1 MEIKVLFLHKFI
13 VYQPTIKD
21 TFKMKKSLSILFFL
35 FAGYAIQAQ
44 SVINLDS
51 LLKLLPK
58 TLQDTNTVNLYI
70 NIGQQ
75 YQINQPQLARHY
87 YLKAGNLSRKL
98 HYPLGFCRYVAN
110 YSAILSMEG
119 KYDSALML
127 DFDGLNVAE
136 KWNNKLW
143 IHKAYFNIGGC
154 YNYQL
159 QYEKALS
166 YYLKVEKYFEEIDN
180 HRYLGLVYDVLQVLY
195 RKLNEYSKAVNYGER
210 AVNLLSGKP
219 TSNEYADA
227 LINLSNS
234 YMKVTP
240 PQTKKAMKGLTKAL
254 QIVKKNKN
262 FYLEEIA
269 YIEFGDLY
277 YQVREMQKAK
287 YFYTQALMLNKKTN
301 YKKGICFE
309 KQGLAYCELY
319 YNNFQK
325 AEKLAHEVLILA
337 NDKNFMKEK
346 ERALSMLA
354 ELELVKHN
362 YIGYRI
368 FLRQRDSVSYV
379 IMNDQIIRTIKDKET
394 LYETEKQQIQ
404 IGLLQKDKKIQSI
417 YIIGLIVIALLIL
430 TIGSILRHNLN
441 RKKQLIEKDAELKSQ
456 RISELEK
463 EKILTATQ
471 AILVGEE
478 NERKRLARDLHD
490 GLGGMLSVVKFN
502 FLNIKGNLVL
512 QEKDVQVFSNAIE
525 MLDDSIRE
533 LRQVA
538 HNLMPESL
546 IRYGLKA
553 ALTDFC
559 GCIDIVKLHFFGEEK
574 LLIEQFKVASFRI
587 IQELVNNA
595 IKHAAA
601 TEINVQVIIE
611 PDRMNI
617 VVHDN
622 GKGFDPSS
630 IDYSQTN
637 GLNSIQMRIESLN
650 GTMSLLS
657 QPGRGTEIEIDFT
670 INSSKKSSQND

>member
-1 MEIKVLFLHKFI
+1 
-13 VYQPTIKD
+13 VYVYRMSINNQK
-21 TFKMKKSLSILFFL
+21 TFKMKKSLCLLFL
-35 FAGYAIQAQ
+35 LLSAYAIQAQ
-44 SVINLDS
+44 SVMRIDS

-75 YQINQPQLARHY
+75 YQINQPKLARY
-87 YLKAGNLSRKL
+87 YYQKAGQLSRKL
-98 HYPLGFCRYVAN
+98 HYPLGSCRFAAN
-110 YSAILSMEG
+110 YSAVLSMEG
-119 KYDSALML
+119 KYDSALIVDL
-127 DFDGLNVAE
+127 EGLHVAE

-143 IHKAYFNIGGC
+143 IYKAYFNIGGC
-154 YNYQL
+154 YNYKL

-180 HRYLGLVYDVLQVLY
+180 KPYMGLIYDVLQVLY
-195 RKLNEYSKAVNYGER
+195 RKLNEFSKAVSYGEK
-210 AVNLLSGKP
+210 AVSLLSGKP

-240 PQTKKAMKGLTKAL
+240 TQTEKAMKNLKKAM
-254 QIVKKNKN
+254 QIARKNKN

-269 YIEFGDLY
+269 YIQFGDIY
-277 YQVREMQKAK
+277 YQRCEMEKAK
-287 YFYTQALMLNKKTN
+287 FFYTQALSLNKKTN

-309 KQGLAYCELY
+309 KQGLAYCELSH
-319 YNNFQK
+319 NHLLK
-325 AEKLAHEVLILA
+325 AEKLAREVLTLA
-337 NDKNFMKEK
+337 TAKTFMKET
-346 ERALSMLA
+346 ERAFSTLA

-362 YIGYRI
+362 YIGYRT
-368 FLRQRDSVSYV
+368 FLRQKDSVSNI

-394 LYETEKQQIQ
+394 IYETSKQQIQ
-404 IGLLQKDKKIQSI
+404 IELLKKDKKIQFM
-417 YIIGLIVIALLIL
+417 YILGLIVIALFIII
-430 TIGSILRHNLN
+430 IGSIFRHNQN
-441 RKKQLIEKDAELKSQ
+441 RKRQLVEKDAELKSQ
-456 RISELEK
+456 RIGELEK
-463 EKILTATQ
+463 EKILAATQ

-478 NERKRLARDLHD
+478 NERKRLSRDLHD

-502 FLNIKGNLVL
+502 FSNIKGDLAL
-512 QEKDVQVFSNAIE
+512 KEKDVHVFDNAIE

-533 LRQVA
+533 LRRVA

-546 IRYGLKA
+546 IRYGLQA

-559 GCIDIVKLHFFGEEK
+559 GSIDIVKLHFFGEEK
-574 LLIEQFKVASFRI
+574 LLTEQFKVASFRI
-587 IQELVNNA
+587 VQELVNNA
-595 IKHAAA
+595 IKHAVA

-630 IDYSQTN
+630 IDYSQKN
-637 GLNSIQMRIESLN
+637 GLNNIQMRIESLN
-650 GTMSLLS
+650 GIISLLS
-657 QPGRGTEIEIDFT
+657 QPGKGTEIEINFT
-670 INSSKKSSQND
+670 INS

>member
-1 MEIKVLFLHKFI
+1 MFL
-13 VYQPTIKD
+13 
-21 TFKMKKSLSILFFL
+21 S
-35 FAGYAIQAQ
+35 FATYTLQAQ
-44 SVINLDS
+44 SVMNLDS

-58 TLQDTNTVNLYI
+58 TQQDTNMVNLYI

-75 YQINQPQLARHY
+75 YQIRQPDLARHY
-87 YLKAGNLSRKL
+87 YLMAGNMSRKL
-98 HYPLGFCRYVAN
+98 NYSLGSCRFAAN
-110 YSAILSMEG
+110 YSAVLSMEG
-119 KYDSALML
+119 KYDSALIVDL
-127 DFDGLNVAE
+127 EGLNVAE

-154 YNYQL
+154 YNYKL

-166 YYLKVEKYFEEIDN
+166 YYLKVEKYFEEIN
-180 HRYLGLVYDVLQVLY
+180 NKPYLGLIYDVLQVLY
-195 RKLNEYSKAVNYGER
+195 RKLNEFPKAVNYGEK

-219 TSNEYADA
+219 TSNEYTDA
-227 LINLSNS
+227 LISLSNS
-234 YMKVTP
+234 YMKVIP
-240 PQTKKAMKGLTKAL
+240 AQTEKAIDNLKRAMHIA
-254 QIVKKNKN
+254 KKNKN

-269 YIEFGDLY
+269 YIQFGDIY
-277 YQVREMQKAK
+277 YQLCEMEKAK
-287 YFYTQALMLNKKTN
+287 YYYTQALYLNTKTN

-319 YNNFQK
+319 HNNIRK
-325 AEKLAHEVLILA
+325 AEKLARETLA
-337 NDKNFMKEK
+337 LAADKNFMKEK

-354 ELELVKHN
+354 ELELIKHN
-362 YIGYRI
+362 YKGYRT
-368 FLRQRDSVSYV
+368 FLRQRDSVSNV
-379 IMNDQIIRTIKDKET
+379 IMNDQIIRTIQDKET
-394 LYETEKQQIQ
+394 ISETNKKQIQ
-404 IGLLQKDKKIQSI
+404 IELLKKDKKIQSI
-417 YIIGLIVIALLIL
+417 YIIGLIVIALILIL
-430 TIGSILRHNLN
+430 SSSIFRRNQN
-441 RKKQLIEKDAELKSQ
+441 RKQLLIEKDAELKAQ

-502 FLNIKGNLVL
+502 FLNIKGNLDLPDKEVHI
-512 QEKDVQVFSNAIE
+512 FNNAIE

-533 LRQVA
+533 LRRVA

-559 GCIDIVKLHFFGEEK
+559 GGIHIVKLHFFGEEK
-574 LLIEQFKVASFRI
+574 LLSEQYKVASFRI

-611 PDRMNI
+611 PDRINI

-622 GKGFDPSS
+622 GKGFDTSY
-630 IDYSQTN
+630 IDYTKAI

-657 QPGRGTEIEIDFT
+657 QSGKGTEIEINFT
-670 INSSKKSSQND
+670 INF